1 MKRAGRA
8 ALGWALLVL
17 AACSAPHEQAP
28 SVGREAPACGAV
40 TLDGDTLHL
49 SDMRGKVLLLNV
61 WATWCPPCRE
71 EMPELEALQKEFA
84 SHGVRVVGV
93 SIDAASS
100 DAEVK
105 EFLERN
111 AISFTILRDPQER
124 ITRAFRTT
132 GVPETFLIGR
142 DGVLLRRW
150 IGSIDG
156 KGSAV
161 REAINEA
168 LGHVAGRQG

>member
-1 MKRAGRA
+1 MKRVGRA
-8 ALGWALLVL
+8 ALWVTAVML
-17 AACSAPHEQAP
+17 AACSAPRDQAP
-28 SVGREAPACGAV
+28 SVGREAPAFAAA
-40 TLDGDTLHL
+40 TLSGDTMRL
-49 SDMRGKVLLLNV
+49 SDLKGEVLLLNV

-71 EMPELEALQKEFA
+71 EMPQLQALHLDFGAQ
-84 SHGVRVVGV
+84 GLRVVGV
-93 SIDAASS
+93 SIDAGSS
-100 DAEVK
+100 DGAVK
-105 EFLERN
+105 DFLGSN

-156 KGSAV
+156 QESAV
-161 REAINEA
+161 REAVIEA
-168 LGHVAGRQG
+168 LGREAGRQG